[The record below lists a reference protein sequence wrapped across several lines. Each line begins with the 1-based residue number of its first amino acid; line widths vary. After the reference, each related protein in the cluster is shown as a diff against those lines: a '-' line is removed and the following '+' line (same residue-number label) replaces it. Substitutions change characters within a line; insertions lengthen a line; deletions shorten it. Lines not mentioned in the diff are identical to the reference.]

1 MTSGTPINRPVQPRF
16 GAGSGLQSP
25 LGGDDLTNQWKKT
38 KVPSSSTFG
47 LATTVARLVSE
58 MAKLRRRIVTPPGG
72 SGSRFWMYEDH
83 REGDPTLPYDADTF
97 MYLSINNSLVVTGMI
112 DVVSGL
118 TAFSKPGY
126 WQAAQNVP
134 PQTSDTPPK
143 YNVPVFPYPGATGT
157 PTGSPLMGDLDLGQ
171 FWFYWGNIQ
180 C

>member
-1 MTSGTPINRPVQPRF
+1 MPVFRP
-16 GAGSGLQSP
+16 GSGLRSP
-25 LGGDDLTNQWKKT
+25 LDADNLTNQHKKAA
-38 KVPSSSTFG
+38 VPNASTFN
-47 LATTVARLVSE
+47 LAAQVQQHTVMLN
-58 MAKLRRRIVTPPGG
+58 KLRRRIVTPPGG
-72 SGSRFWMYEDH
+72 IGSGKFWMYEDH

-97 MYLSINNSLVVTGMI
+97 MYLSVNNPLVITGMI

-157 PTGSPLMGDLDLGQ
+157 PTGSPLKGDLDVPGL
-171 FWFYWGNIQ
+171 FWIFWGNVQ